1 MSKTTFQ
8 KFRLMPVDENN
19 NNSAEPYLVPFASSA
34 YENFAPPGGGVVA
47 KGELEMYE
55 NEPALHKK
63 NVTTYENDPVSNSA
77 PTYENETSS
86 SFIPPPPR
94 PLRHK
99 KKKKK
104 IDIPIYEKEA
114 PPPPLPIPQVDD
126 GKSNK
131 RKFLASFRKP
141 KNTPPPAKNL
151 PVIAEEVRRSTKKK
165 TAPRPPPI
173 TKMLSSY
180 HDRQKIPLPSKPNIN
195 IIRKK

>member
-19 NNSAEPYLVPFASSA
+19 NSAEPYLVPFADSA
-34 YENFAPPGGGVVA
+34 YENFAPPGGVVVKGVP
-47 KGELEMYE
+47 EM
-55 NEPALHKK
+55 
-63 NVTTYENDPVSNSA
+63 YENDPVSNSA
-77 PTYENETSS
+77 AT
-86 SFIPPPPR
+86 
-94 PLRHK
+94 
-99 KKKKK
+99 
-104 IDIPIYEKEA
+104 YEKEA
-114 PPPPLPIPQVDD
+114 PPPPLPIPRVDHD
-126 GKSNK
+126 KSNK
-131 RKFLASFRKP
+131 RKFLASFRKL
-141 KNTPPPAKNL
+141 KNAPSPSKRL